1 MASLML
7 SRHGI
12 WYYRKVNV
20 LPSGKRRE
28 IRRSLRTRSKS
39 EAKKRIAK
47 YQENL
52 TPLMMDTSKQVLT
65 LLESLQTLQEM
76 GLEAKVAHRKAPS
89 RKTPNIEQELD
100 QYLKIKQSQ
109 VRGQELGAI
118 ESNIRGYLTFTK
130 DPFSKR
136 QAALFIDQLT
146 SAIPTRNKYVSKIGG
161 FFLWMNRRS
170 EIEIKNPF
178 QGLSIKDNVP
188 VSEKRD
194 AYTIDQVA
202 KLRDVCTA
210 EAAWKRWVILI
221 GSYSGLR
228 ANEIC
233 QLYLDD
239 IQQIDGLWCFRIDNT
254 HTSQQLKTPSSRR
267 FVPIHDSLIN
277 AGFWNY
283 FESKKGQ
290 ELLFPETRN
299 KKRHSQYFISWFSQ
313 FRKALDVPEFHSL
326 RHYAA
331 TTFKNAGIPEQYAGA
346 LLGHLSN
353 TGITYSRYGKQ
364 VSDLAKLKEIIN
376 LL

>member
-1 MASLML
+1 ML